1 MNEKIKQLYIQK
13 ILQEYNLINV
23 DYELKNIL
31 VDENRGDFLKEVN
44 KDKPIENDENSQ
56 KNGEKKKKK

>member
-23 DYELKNIL
+23 DYELKNTL
-31 VDENRGDFLKEVN
+31 VDENRHEFLKKVN
-44 KDKPIENDENSQ
+44 KDKPVENNENA
-56 KNGEKKKKK
+56 